1 MQQFVIV
8 RPDETISTWAV
19 AGDADVQGV
28 LAKWC
33 AAKGNV
39 ATAVHEIKQS
49 QIPEDYSQRE
59 AWRYC
64 PVNGIRICPE
74 AAARIAARP
83 EPSVAAP
90 PYDTSALEAWAAG
103 LHDQLKIND
112 EERKALAACVLAAM
126 KDAQAAAQIANDA
139 KAQVDKLLARNKE
152 LTERLDFVMEKGA
165 GRAELTEE
173 VVS

>member
-1 MQQFVIV
+1 MLYALEHEGSKVSIMELLPNRDLSREVASLLTVEPNPIV
-8 RPDETISTWAV
+8 GVHPLKREQVP
-19 AGDADVQGV
+19 ADTS
-28 LAKWC
+28 K
-33 AAKGNV
+33 
-39 ATAVHEIKQS
+39 
-49 QIPEDYSQRE
+49 RE

-83 EPSVAAP
+83 EPSAAAP

-103 LHDQLKIND
+103 LHDQLKINE
-112 EERKALAACVLAAM
+112 EERKAVAAGVLAAM